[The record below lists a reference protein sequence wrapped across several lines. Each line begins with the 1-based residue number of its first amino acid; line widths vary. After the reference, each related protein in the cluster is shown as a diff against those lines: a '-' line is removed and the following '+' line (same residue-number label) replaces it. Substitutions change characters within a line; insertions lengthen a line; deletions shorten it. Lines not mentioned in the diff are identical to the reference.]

1 MTPRARIWTAAAVAT
16 GVVLLLA
23 WFVSMQGVGRPGGLL
38 ARLLRQ
44 DQTWEAMAA
53 RGSWRVGLDPSFP
66 PFELLDESGQPAGYD
81 VDLARR
87 MAAAWG
93 LEAEIV
99 PIGFDSLLDALRAGR
114 IDSVVSALPYDPRAT
129 RDYAYS
135 PPYFEAGVRL
145 VARAGSPL
153 TSAQSLTQSL
163 TQSLAGQRVAVEW
176 GSMGDMVG
184 RRLQRAGVALELVP
198 FETPAEATA
207 ALEADPTLAA
217 LLIDQVSLRE
227 AQGRGAA
234 LAAVGPVLESNA
246 YVIAMPR
253 QATTLHERVAA
264 TLAQFQAGGTLA
276 ELEERWFGPLSE
288 E

>member
-1 MTPRARIWTAAAVAT
+1 MTRRARIWTAAAVAA
-16 GVVLLLA
+16 GVVLLLG
-23 WFVSMQGVGRPGGLL
+23 WFVSIQGAGRPGGLL
-38 ARLLRQ
+38 ARLLLRQ

-66 PFELLDESGQPAGYD
+66 PFELLDGNGQPAGYD

-114 IDSVVSALPYDPRAT
+114 IDGVVSALPYDPRAT

-145 VARAGSPL
+145 AVRAGSPL
-153 TSAQSLTQSL
+153 TS

-234 LAAVGPVLESNA
+234 LVAAGPVLESNA

-253 QATTLHERVAA
+253 QAATLHERVAA
-264 TLAQFQAGGTLA
+264 ALAQFQADGTLA
-276 ELEERWFGPLSE
+276 ELEARWFGPLSE

>member
-1 MTPRARIWTAAAVAT
+1 MTRRVGGRAWAAGAA
-16 GVVLLLA
+16 GLGIVLILA
-23 WFVSMQGVGRPGGLL
+23 WLVWAQGIDRPGGLL
-38 ARLLRQ
+38 ARLLLRQ
-44 DQTWEAMAA
+44 DQTWEAMAS
-53 RGSWRVGLDPSFP
+53 RGTWRVGMDPSFP
-66 PFELLDESGQPAGYD
+66 PFELLDENGQPAGYD

-114 IDSVVSALPYDPRAT
+114 VDSVVSALPYDPRAT

-145 VARAGSPL
+145 VVRAGSPL
-153 TSAQSLTQSL
+153 TSTAA
-163 TQSLAGQRVAVEW
+163 LAGQRVAVEW

-184 RRLQRAGVALELVP
+184 RRLQRNGIALDLIP

-207 ALEADPTLAA
+207 ALAADPTLAA

-227 AQGRGAA
+227 AQGQGAA

-253 QATTLHERVAA
+253 RATTLHEQVTA
-264 TLAQFQAGGTLA
+264 TLAQFQADGTLA
-276 ELEERWFGPLSE
+276 ALEARWFGPTD
-288 E
+288 

>member
-1 MTPRARIWTAAAVAT
+1 
-16 GVVLLLA
+16 
-23 WFVSMQGVGRPGGLL
+23 
-38 ARLLRQ
+38 
-44 DQTWEAMAA
+44 
-53 RGSWRVGLDPSFP
+53 
-66 PFELLDESGQPAGYD
+66 
-81 VDLARR
+81 

-114 IDSVVSALPYDPRAT
+114 VDSVVSALPYDPRAT

-145 VARAGSPL
+145 VVRAGSPL
-153 TSAQSLTQSL
+153 TSTAA
-163 TQSLAGQRVAVEW
+163 LAGQRVAVEW

-184 RRLQRAGVALELVP
+184 RRLQRNGIALDLIP

-207 ALEADPTLAA
+207 ALAADPTLAA

-227 AQGRGAA
+227 AQGQGAA

-253 QATTLHERVAA
+253 RATTLHEQVTA
-264 TLAQFQAGGTLA
+264 TLAQFQADGTLA
-276 ELEERWFGPLSE
+276 ALEARWFGPTD
-288 E
+288 